1 MMYSLID
8 PKIKK
13 FILFSLKECHEFKE
27 NNINIIFNIL
37 MFLLFILIT
46 WLLLSYKYKGKLNDS
61 EIKERNLKNLNYI
74 TSKIRSISL
83 EKQKQ
88 SNQIITNLPSFEKY

>member
-1 MMYSLID
+1 MVFSLID

-13 FILFSLKECHEFKE
+13 FIAFSLKESHEFKE

-61 EIKERNLKNLNYI
+61 EIKERNYKKFNYI
-74 TSKIRSISL
+74 ISKIQSISL
-83 EKQKQ
+83 EKEKQ

>member
-1 MMYSLID
+1 MTYSLID
-8 PKIKK
+8 PKIKH
-13 FILFSLKECHEFKE
+13 FIIFSLKECHEFKE

-46 WLLLSYKYKGKLNDS
+46 WLLLSYKYKGKLNDN
-61 EIKERNLKNLNYI
+61 EIKERNLRNYSYI
-74 TSKIRSISL
+74 ISKIQNISL

-88 SNQIITNLPSFEKY
+88 SNQIITNLPSFEKF